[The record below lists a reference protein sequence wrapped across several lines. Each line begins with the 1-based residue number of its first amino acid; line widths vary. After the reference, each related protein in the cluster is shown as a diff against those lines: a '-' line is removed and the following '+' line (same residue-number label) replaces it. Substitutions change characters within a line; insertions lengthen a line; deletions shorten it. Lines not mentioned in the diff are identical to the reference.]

1 MGEKKTTSELRQEKT
16 PLYTGRPKRRGR
28 PPKRARDAAVTH
40 PLRRRP
46 RPPLPAPL
54 GAAVHGSPARAAAT
68 AVIPSILNLTSS
80 HTRDEVIEGNARHV
94 RSAPI
99 GRQQSGGRGAGAA
112 GRAAAGDGDGGSPT
126 RRPSPL
132 FSRSIRGR
140 APLSAAAVVLRRRQ
154 SPRWREPPPSQRLL
168 NGRPRARGK
177 LRQRLWGGAWGCSAA
192 LPHTR
197 TQTRLACSAL
207 FAERQGRALGSGSVQ
222 PC

>member
-1 MGEKKTTSELRQEKT
+1 M
-16 PLYTGRPKRRGR
+16 YTGRPKRRGR

-40 PLRRRP
+40 PLCRRP

-99 GRQQSGGRGAGAA
+99 GRRQSGGRGAGAA

-132 FSRSIRGR
+132 LSFPQPLAPRAGSCRS
-140 APLSAAAVVLRRRQ
+140 LRRLSRKARRGV
-154 SPRWREPPPSQRLL
+154 SPLPPNGCLTVVCARE
-168 NGRPRARGK
+168 G
-177 LRQRLWGGAWGCSAA
+177 
-192 LPHTR
+192 H
-197 TQTRLACSAL
+197 
-207 FAERQGRALGSGSVQ
+207 
-222 PC
+222 

>member
-1 MGEKKTTSELRQEKT
+1 MGEKKNTSELRQEKT

-40 PLRRRP
+40 PLCRRP

-99 GRQQSGGRGAGAA
+99 GRRQSGGRGAGAA

-132 FSRSIRGR
+132 RFS
-140 APLSAAAVVLRRRQ
+140 SAARSAGGRR
-154 SPRWREPPPSQRLL
+154 SPRWLSRKARRGASPLPP
-168 NGRPRARGK
+168 NGCLTVVRAREGN
-177 LRQRLWGGAWGCSAA
+177 
-192 LPHTR
+192 
-197 TQTRLACSAL
+197 
-207 FAERQGRALGSGSVQ
+207 
-222 PC
+222 